1 MEEGYNFGRGVSDM
15 QTPLL
20 SVDREQ
26 VLTRIES
33 AIRELETLRRQLI
46 TPIVTVGNLSE
57 QLFGSLGH
65 GSWEEYDLNL
75 DWASNDH
82 HFDQVP
88 QIRRFTL

>member
-1 MEEGYNFGRGVSDM
+1 M

-33 AIRELETLRRQLI
+33 AIHELETLRRQLI
-46 TPIVTVGNLSE
+46 TPVVTAGNLTE
-57 QLFGSLGH
+57 QLFGALGH

-75 DWASNDH
+75 DWAMSCTRANGKSSEQSVLAD
-82 HFDQVP
+82 
-88 QIRRFTL
+88 